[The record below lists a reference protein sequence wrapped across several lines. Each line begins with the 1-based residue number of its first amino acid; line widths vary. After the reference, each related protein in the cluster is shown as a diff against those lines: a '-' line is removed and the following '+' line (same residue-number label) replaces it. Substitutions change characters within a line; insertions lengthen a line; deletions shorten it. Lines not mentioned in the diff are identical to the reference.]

1 MSSDNPT
8 KVEKTEETP
17 YEAPKII
24 YDDVISTRA
33 GSPIVESDV
42 NPPADGNAIEL
53 FPSD

>member
-8 KVEKTEETP
+8 KVEKSEEKH
-17 YEAPKII
+17 YEPPKII

-33 GSPIVESDV
+33 GSPILENDV
-42 NPPADGNAIEL
+42 NPPSEGNAIEL